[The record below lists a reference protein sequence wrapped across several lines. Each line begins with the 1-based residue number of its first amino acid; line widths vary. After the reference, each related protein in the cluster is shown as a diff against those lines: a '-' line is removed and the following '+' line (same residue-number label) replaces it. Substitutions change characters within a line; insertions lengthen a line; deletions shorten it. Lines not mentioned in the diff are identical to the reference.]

1 MNPRAQ
7 RYSCACLLKFWNF
20 FSWALATLFKIP
32 LIGHKGILMGSYLG
46 EGLLVGF
53 ELDNFWA
60 TGDSSWKPIPIIEN
74 LWETQEYTTEE
85 GTVLEGR
92 TTNSISDQPP
102 SVQWFDESIECSV
115 PRLARQAPIGA
126 CWTPATSPLLFSTDP
141 PLQSAPC
148 FSKTPQKTTVFTGP
162 VPKMPVTIRLTFN
175 PSTMIHT
182 KTQSTTNK
190 AKERKPLHLKTRTE
204 LKMEDPYSQI
214 YKP

>member
-1 MNPRAQ
+1 
-7 RYSCACLLKFWNF
+7 
-20 FSWALATLFKIP
+20 
-32 LIGHKGILMGSYLG
+32 MGSCLR

-53 ELDNFWA
+53 GLDNFWT

-74 LWETQEYTTEE
+74 LCETQECTTKG
-85 GTVLEGR
+85 GTGLKGR
-92 TTNSISDQPP
+92 TTDSISDQPP
-102 SVQWFDESIECSV
+102 SPQWFDESIECSI
-115 PRLARQAPIGA
+115 PRLTRQAPIGA
-126 CWTPATSPLLFSTDP
+126 SWTPVTSSLLFSIDP

-148 FSKTPQKTTVFTGP
+148 FSKPPQKTIVFTGP
-162 VPKMPVTIRLTFN
+162 IPKMPVTIGLTFN

-190 AKERKPLHLKTRTE
+190 AKEKKPHHLKTRTE